1 MNSKKY
7 SSYVF
12 KNIRKAKKI
21 FDDLYEY
28 NGILRETVC
37 DLELKLEIEKS
48 TVASAAREIICLQR
62 KLKQI
67 KE

>member
-12 KNIRKAKKI
+12 RNIREAKKI

-28 NGILRETVC
+28 NGILKETVC
-37 DLELKLEIEKS
+37 DLELKLEIEKG